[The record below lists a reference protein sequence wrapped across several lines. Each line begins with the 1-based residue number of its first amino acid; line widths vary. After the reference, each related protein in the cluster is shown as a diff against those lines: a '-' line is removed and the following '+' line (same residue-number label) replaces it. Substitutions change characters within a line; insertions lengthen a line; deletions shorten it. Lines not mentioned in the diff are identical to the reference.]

1 MKKSTFKLAVIMAAA
16 VSVAAFAEEASPKGD
31 APKNA
36 GPRSVH
42 EIIHRET
49 GGRLRTLYPRTKSVY
64 YVNAQKR
71 VGAKVVEEAREKMEQ
86 VLRTPIGSTNGVF
99 ALQSPRIYGALSLY
113 VIDDESLP
121 MSLVAPEG
129 RWAFVNVA
137 PLAQG
142 RGEKPAFLEAR
153 VKKEMARIG
162 CLILGGISS
171 TYRENLLGFVGSPEG
186 LDKFT
191 DDTLPVDGPLRCGR
205 YLLSLGVKPY
215 RDVTY
220 KKACQEGWA
229 PQPTNDV
236 QKAIWEDVHKI
247 PENPIKIEFDPKKGR

>member
-1 MKKSTFKLAVIMAAA
+1 MKRLTFKLAAVLASAA
-16 VSVAAFAEEASPKGD
+16 SVAALAEEPGPKTG
-31 APKNA
+31 PKT
-36 GPRSVH
+36 VH
-42 EIIHRET
+42 EIIQRET

-64 YVNAQKR
+64 YVNAQSR
-71 VGAKVVEEAREKMEQ
+71 VGANVLEEARAKMEQ
-86 VLRTPIGSTNGVF
+86 TLRTPIGSTNGVF
-99 ALQSPRIYGALSLY
+99 ALQSPRIYGELSLY
-113 VIDDESLP
+113 VIDDEKLP

-162 CLILGGISS
+162 CLVLGGISS
-171 TYRENLLGFVGSPEG
+171 TYRENLLGFVDSPDG

-220 KKACQEGWA
+220 KRACQEGWA
-229 PQPTNDV
+229 PAPTNDI
-236 QKAIWEDVHKI
+236 QKAIWDEVHAL
-247 PENPIKIEFDPKKGR
+247 PTEPIKIKPEPKKVGD

>member
-1 MKKSTFKLAVIMAAA
+1 MKKPTLKLAVLLAAA
-16 VSVAAFAEEASPKGD
+16 VSAAAFAEGTVPNG
-31 APKNA
+31 A
-36 GPRSVH
+36 GPKSVH
-42 EIIHRET
+42 EIIHRES

-71 VGAKVVEEAREKMEQ
+71 VGANVVEEARAKMEQ

-99 ALQSPRIYGALSLY
+99 ALQSPKIYGELSLY

-162 CLILGGISS
+162 CLVLGGISS
-171 TYRENLLGFVGSPEG
+171 MYRENLLGFVGSPEG

-236 QKAIWEDVHKI
+236 QKAIWEQVKADKERG
-247 PENPIKIEFDPKKGR
+247 PTNPITIPPPNQKK

>member
-1 MKKSTFKLAVIMAAA
+1 MKKPNLKLAVLLAAA
-16 VSVAAFAEEASPKGD
+16 VSAAAFAEVANPKGD
-31 APKNA
+31 

-49 GGRLRTLYPRTKSVY
+49 GGRLRTLYPRTKGVY

-71 VGAKVVEEAREKMEQ
+71 VGAKVVEEARAKMEQ

-99 ALQSPRIYGALSLY
+99 ALQSPKIYGELSLY

-162 CLILGGISS
+162 CLVLGGISS
-171 TYRENLLGFVGSPEG
+171 TYRENLLGFVDSPDG

-220 KKACQEGWA
+220 RKACQEGWA
-229 PQPTNDV
+229 PAPTNDV
-236 QKAIWEDVHKI
+236 QKAIWEQVKADKERG
-247 PENPIKIEFDPKKGR
+247 PSNPITIPPPNQKK

>member
-1 MKKSTFKLAVIMAAA
+1 MKRLTFTLAAMLAAT
-16 VSVAAFAEEASPKGD
+16 VPAATPAEATGPKT
-31 APKNA
+31 
-36 GPRSVH
+36 VH
-42 EIIHRET
+42 EIIRRET
-49 GGRLRTLYPRTKSVY
+49 GGRLRTLYLHTKSVY
-64 YVNAQKR
+64 YVNAQSR
-71 VGAKVVEEAREKMEQ
+71 VGAKVVEEARAKMER

-99 ALQSPRIYGALSLY
+99 ALQSPKIYGELSLY
-113 VIDDESLP
+113 VIDDEKLP

-162 CLILGGISS
+162 CLVLGGISS
-171 TYRENLLGFVGSPEG
+171 TYRENLLSFVDSPEG
-186 LDKFT
+186 LDKFM

>member
-1 MKKSTFKLAVIMAAA
+1 MKKLTFTLAAMLAAT
-16 VSVAAFAEEASPKGD
+16 VPAATPAEATGPKT
-31 APKNA
+31 
-36 GPRSVH
+36 VH
-42 EIIHRET
+42 EIIRRET
-49 GGRLRTLYPRTKSVY
+49 GGRLRTLYLHTKSVY
-64 YVNAQKR
+64 YVNAQSR
-71 VGAKVVEEAREKMEQ
+71 VGAKVVEEARAKMER
-86 VLRTPIGSTNGVF
+86 VLRTPIASTNGVF
-99 ALQSPRIYGALSLY
+99 AFQSPKIYGELSLY
-113 VIDDESLP
+113 VIDDEKLP

-162 CLILGGISS
+162 CLVLGGISS
-171 TYRENLLGFVGSPEG
+171 TYRENLLGFVDSPEG
-186 LDKFT
+186 LDKFM

-220 KKACQEGWA
+220 RKACQEGWA
-229 PQPTNDV
+229 PAPTNDV